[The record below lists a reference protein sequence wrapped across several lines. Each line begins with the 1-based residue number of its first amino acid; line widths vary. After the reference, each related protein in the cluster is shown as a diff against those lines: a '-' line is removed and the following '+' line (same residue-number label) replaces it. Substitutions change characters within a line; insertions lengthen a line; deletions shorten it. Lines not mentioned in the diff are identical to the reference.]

1 MKRIAVL
8 LIPAAVLALAA
19 CTQTAHPTAA
29 ATTTAPTTIAPT
41 TTAPASTA
49 PTTSSPPESPGRC
62 HTGDLSLKLGR
73 GGAAAGTQH
82 QFLVFTN
89 KSGHACTLY
98 GYPGVSWV
106 SGGQGKQVND
116 PFQRIDADRRAH
128 LRLAPG
134 QQANAVLV
142 THTAENYPAATC
154 KPVPV
159 RGFRVYPP
167 DETAAVFVAQ
177 ASTACSVHGVGL
189 AQVQPL
195 TAGPGSTLSE

>member
-8 LIPAAVLALAA
+8 LIPATVLALAA
-19 CTQTAHPTAA
+19 CTHTVRPTAA
-29 ATTTAPTTIAPT
+29 ATTTTTPT
-41 TTAPASTA
+41 STA
-49 PTTSSPPESPGRC
+49 SSPTESPGRC
-62 HTGDLSLKLGR
+62 HTADLSLTLGR
-73 GGAAAGTQH
+73 GSAAAGTQH

-89 KSGHACTLY
+89 KSGQPCTLY

-106 SGGQGKQVND
+106 AGDQGTQVND
-116 PFQRIDADRRAH
+116 PFQRIDPDHRTH
-128 LRLAPG
+128 LTLAPG

-195 TAGPGSTLSE
+195 TAGPGSE